1 MENLAKPPFGFFRQT
16 SLKRFLFALLAIAAL
31 SGAFLVTHSSPAAA
45 CGYTCNG
52 GHPWQGDGE

>member
-1 MENLAKPPFGFFRQT
+1 MENRAKPSFGFFRPT
-16 SLKRFLFALLAIAAL
+16 GMKKFLLAIPTIAAL